1 MPAWLGAAVLGAL
14 VYLGVMRP
22 LAGYPVAVG
31 VLATIALGILLRSI
45 TTSIWSGQTRYP
57 AEYLGQLGRPIEMM
71 PGLSISGIDIA
82 IIAAA
87 LVAMAGF
94 PLLLQRAAV
103 GIEMRGVAENPVLA
117 AQRGINIHSIN
128 ALSWA
133 AATLMATVAGI
144 FFALKV
150 RLGPDIWY
158 VGLAGFAPALI
169 GGMDS
174 LTRRRDGR
182 ASSSRPPKCWLR
194 VTSRRRSRSPR
205 RFWCFWSR
213 FGSGRGA
220 SMARA
225 RSSSAYEPVHGLP
238 STLRTNYP
246 QRHRNCSIPGSSVSG
261 PLAGLAAVL
270 LLPLAL
276 TNFWTGIAN
285 QTSSR
290 SSARWR
296 SICSWA
302 RPGRFR
308 SGMPASS
315 PRALSRPRH

>member
-1 MPAWLGAAVLGAL
+1 MNLLLVIVIQASFYALLGMGYVLIYRATRVLNLAHGDLMVFGAFLFFQALVLSNGNLALSVITGLGGAAVLGAL
-14 VYLGVMRP
+14 IYLGIMRP

-57 AEYLGQLGRPIEMM
+57 GEYLGQLGRPIEMM

-87 LVAMAGF
+87 LVAMTGF

-103 GIEMRGVAENPVLA
+103 GVEMRGVAENPLLA

-174 LTRRRDGR
+174 L
-182 ASSSRPPKCWLR
+182 
-194 VTSRRRSRSPR
+194 
-205 RFWCFWSR
+205 
-213 FGSGRGA
+213 RGVA
-220 SMARA
+220 LGAVIVA
-225 RSSSAYEPVHGLP
+225 AAEV
-238 STLRTNYP
+238 
-246 QRHRNCSIPGSSVSG
+246 
-261 PLAGLAAVL
+261 LAARYIAPQITLAAPFLVL
-270 LLPLAL
+270 LIAL
-276 TNFWTGIAN
+276 WIRPWGIYG
-285 QTSSR
+285 SR
-290 SSARWR
+290 EELER
-296 SICSWA
+296 I
-302 RPGRFR
+302 
-308 SGMPASS
+308 
-315 PRALSRPRH
+315 

>member
-1 MPAWLGAAVLGAL
+1 MNLLLVIVIQASFYALLGMGYVLIYRATRVLNLAHGDLMVFGAFLFFQALVLSNGNLALSVITGLGGAAVLGAL
-14 VYLGVMRP
+14 IYLGIMRP

-57 AEYLGQLGRPIEMM
+57 GEYLGQLGRPIEMM

-87 LVAMAGF
+87 LVAMTGF

-103 GIEMRGVAENPVLA
+103 GVEMRGVAENPLLA
-117 AQRGINIHSIN
+117 AQRGLNIHSIN

-174 LTRRRDGR
+174 L
-182 ASSSRPPKCWLR
+182 
-194 VTSRRRSRSPR
+194 
-205 RFWCFWSR
+205 
-213 FGSGRGA
+213 RGVA
-220 SMARA
+220 LGAVIVA
-225 RSSSAYEPVHGLP
+225 AAEV
-238 STLRTNYP
+238 
-246 QRHRNCSIPGSSVSG
+246 
-261 PLAGLAAVL
+261 LAARYIAPQITLAAPFLVL
-270 LLPLAL
+270 LIAL
-276 TNFWTGIAN
+276 WIRPWGIYG
-285 QTSSR
+285 SR
-290 SSARWR
+290 EELER
-296 SICSWA
+296 I
-302 RPGRFR
+302 
-308 SGMPASS
+308 
-315 PRALSRPRH
+315 

>member
-1 MPAWLGAAVLGAL
+1 MNLLLVIVIQASFYALLGMGYVLIYRATRVLNLAHGDLMVFGAFLFFQALVLSNGNLALSVITGLGGAAVLGAL
-14 VYLGVMRP
+14 IYLGIMRP

-45 TTSIWSGQTRYP
+45 STSIWSGQTRYP
-57 AEYLGQLGRPIEMM
+57 GEYLGQLGRPIEMM

-87 LVAMAGF
+87 LVAMTGF

-103 GIEMRGVAENPVLA
+103 GVEMRGVAENPLLA

-174 LTRRRDGR
+174 L
-182 ASSSRPPKCWLR
+182 
-194 VTSRRRSRSPR
+194 
-205 RFWCFWSR
+205 
-213 FGSGRGA
+213 RGVA
-220 SMARA
+220 LGAVIVA
-225 RSSSAYEPVHGLP
+225 AAEV
-238 STLRTNYP
+238 
-246 QRHRNCSIPGSSVSG
+246 
-261 PLAGLAAVL
+261 LAARYIAPQITLAAPFLVL
-270 LLPLAL
+270 LIAL
-276 TNFWTGIAN
+276 WIRPWGIYG
-285 QTSSR
+285 SR
-290 SSARWR
+290 EELER
-296 SICSWA
+296 I
-302 RPGRFR
+302 
-308 SGMPASS
+308 
-315 PRALSRPRH
+315 